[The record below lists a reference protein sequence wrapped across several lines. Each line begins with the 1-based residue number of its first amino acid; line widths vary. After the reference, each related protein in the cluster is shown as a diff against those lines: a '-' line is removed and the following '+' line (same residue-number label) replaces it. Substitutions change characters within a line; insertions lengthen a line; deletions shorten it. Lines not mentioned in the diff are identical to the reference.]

1 MAAIT
6 MKQLLEAGVHFGH
19 QVNRWNPK
27 MEQYI
32 FGAKNGIYIIDLQKT
47 VGLLAK
53 AYDFLRE
60 LTARGG
66 SVVFVGTKK
75 QAQES
80 IVEQALRCEMF
91 YVKERWIGGA
101 LTNFN
106 TVSKSMARLKKLK
119 QMKEDGSFDNLTK
132 KEISALSKET
142 ARLEKNIGG
151 IVDMKKTPDVMFVV
165 DPKREKN
172 AIKEAIKLEI
182 PVIALIDTNGN
193 PDEIDYPIPGNDD
206 AIKSIS
212 LIVSAM
218 AQAALE
224 GRQIFKESGV
234 TAADAVQPEV
244 KEEPAGQ
251 PEKDKPEPA
260 KTIEAPQ
267 EKELEIPEE
276 PPKDEKIKPKKP
288 RPKTMVKKTRTKK

>member
-260 KTIEAPQ
+260 KTIEVPQ

-276 PPKDEKIKPKKP
+276 PAKDEKIKPKKP